1 MGGGQVLA
9 FNKRIWRRGT
19 AAFARF
25 TPCAI
30 LLVSLAACGAPEPDY
45 ASNAG
50 AEAWLAFHG
59 GTISE
64 ACIITLIE
72 RYGDTQHVTAKSRA
86 KARSDAL
93 ELAGRAYAIALTGN
107 RWIEASEKVL
117 ETAEEGLARGW
128 VVPQAVEDAKSE
140 LYQVK
145 SRVRSELETSILFSM
160 DTCDFDAA
168 HASLGI
174 EPVGDP
180 DCVYQSETMGDLCK
194 N

>member
-1 MGGGQVLA
+1 MA

-59 GTISE
+59 GTIPD

-72 RYGDTQHVTAKSRA
+72 RYGDTQYVTPTSRA
-86 KARSDAL
+86 KAKSDAL
-93 ELAGRAYAIALTGN
+93 ELAGRAYAIALTGQQ
-107 RWIEASEKVL
+107 WIEASEKVL

-140 LYQVK
+140 LYRVK
-145 SRVRSELETSILFSM
+145 YRVRSELKTSAVSSINS
-160 DTCDFDAA
+160 CDFDAA

-174 EPVGDP
+174 KPVGNP

>member
-1 MGGGQVLA
+1 MA
-9 FNKRIWRRGT
+9 FNKGIWRRGT

-30 LLVSLAACGAPEPDY
+30 LLGSLAACGAPEPDY

-59 GTISE
+59 GAVPG
-64 ACIITLIE
+64 ACTTTLIE
-72 RYGDTQHVTAKSRA
+72 RYGDTQMITEASRAEAKSRA
-86 KARSDAL
+86 LEIAGRVYAL
-93 ELAGRAYAIALTGN
+93 ALAGDQLITATT
-107 RWIEASEKVL
+107 EVL
-117 ETAEEGLARGW
+117 KTAEEGVARGF

-140 LYQVK
+140 LYMVK
-145 SRVRSELETSILFSM
+145 SDVGFKLKHSM
-160 DTCDFDAA
+160 MFMESCEFDAA

-180 DCVYQSETMGDLCK
+180 DCVYRSDSSGGVCK
-194 N
+194 K

>member
-1 MGGGQVLA
+1 MLA
-9 FNKRIWRRGT
+9 YDKRAWRRGT

-25 TPCAI
+25 TPCVI
-30 LLVSLAACGAPEPDY
+30 LLVSLAACSASEPDF

-50 AEAWLAFHG
+50 ADAWLAFHG
-59 GTISE
+59 GTVPD

-72 RYGDTQHVTAKSRA
+72 RYGDTHYVTATSRA

-93 ELAGRAYAIALTGN
+93 ELAGRAYALALTGN

-140 LYQVK
+140 LYRVK
-145 SRVRSELETSILFSM
+145 SQVRSEMETSTVSSIES
-160 DTCDFDAA
+160 CDFDAA

-194 N
+194 K